1 MNESTAYR
9 IIKRTE
15 ERLMTSRAFT
25 LPGKK
30 KLVAADNQIE
40 VVVVDVTQTPIERP
54 KKDKKDFTVEKG
66 ENTHS
71 NLKL

>member
-1 MNESTAYR
+1 
-9 IIKRTE
+9 
-15 ERLMTSRAFT
+15 MTSRAFT

-40 VVVVDVTQTPIERP
+40 VVVVDVTETPIERP